1 MNTSSPQADVQ
12 QPDTIRIKIVA
23 DSANEAVGAIQERF
37 GGAAKVISV
46 KQQEAGGLKR
56 LLKKPRLEILV
67 EAPRNIVKA
76 ETTPKASDDSEPKEP
91 QAPAPVAENVDD
103 GESQAAEE
111 DAKAVEAQKT
121 KSPIEKKY
129 ANAGSPGYFSE
140 LESEKEMND
149 AESAPLG
156 TAANPV
162 RRGTIEHVERAIS
175 MLKSVGFDDSLIER
189 IRYELDF
196 RSLGD
201 LPTMEIYSRICDWL
215 RKRFPKERSQ
225 LTGARRAFVGA
236 SGVGKTAAMC
246 KAMSADVFVSGIE
259 PIVLKVDGSVPNP
272 SDGLEAFCEIVG
284 APFHRSIEEIEE
296 ADANRPIY
304 VDIPGVD
311 FSDGNALAE
320 CRDELDAL
328 GVDEVV
334 VVANAAYET
343 DLIAEAMAGG
353 SRLGAQ
359 HVVFTHLDET
369 RRAGKLWK
377 YALNEGARPLFFSY
391 GTNPAGDYTMDPFS
405 YLLEKTFP
413 QGRSLA
419 SAKPAKRKPSSGDEA
434 KREEIANA

>member
-1 MNTSSPQADVQ
+1 MSTSSPQTESKPHDK
-12 QPDTIRIKIVA
+12 IRVKIVA

-46 KQQEAGGLKR
+46 KQQDAGGLKR

-67 EAPRNIVKA
+67 EAPR
-76 ETTPKASDDSEPKEP
+76 S
-91 QAPAPVAENVDD
+91 
-103 GESQAAEE
+103 
-111 DAKAVEAQKT
+111 AVEGEASPSKESAPPVEPSRADEKVQPSGDVASST
-121 KSPIEKKY
+121 ETEVPATATPRAMSPIEKKY
-129 ANAGSPGYFSE
+129 SDSPKSGYFSD
-140 LESEKEMND
+140 LESEAPDSTPEP
-149 AESAPLG
+149 APLG
-156 TAANPV
+156 SAANPV
-162 RRGTIEHVERAIS
+162 RRGTMEYVERAIS

-196 RSLGD
+196 KSLGD

-215 RKRFPKERSQ
+215 RKRFPKERGQ
-225 LTGARRAFVGA
+225 LTGSRRAFVGA
-236 SGVGKTAAMC
+236 SGVGKTAALC
-246 KAMSADVFVSGIE
+246 KALSADVFVSGLE
-259 PIVLKVDGSVPNP
+259 PIVVKVDGSVPNP
-272 SDGLEAFCEIVG
+272 SDGLEAFCEIMG
-284 APFHRSIEEIEE
+284 APFYRSIEEIEE
-296 ADANRPIY
+296 MDVARPIY
-304 VDIPGVD
+304 IDMPGVD

-320 CRDELDAL
+320 CKDVLDAL
-328 GVDEVV
+328 GVDEMV

-359 HVVFTHLDET
+359 HVVFTHLDES

-419 SAKPAKRKPSSGDEA
+419 SANSIKRKAASGDAANREA
-434 KREEIANA
+434 MANV